1 MSDIATIF
9 QRDPLLYTK
18 EAGEVEQIIAKQREM
33 RHTFNTT
40 GMAQKKATPK
50 QKESADA
57 AGLSLKD
64 LKL

>member
-1 MSDIATIF
+1 MSDISIIF
-9 QRDPLLYTK
+9 ARDPLLYTK
-18 EAGEVEQIIAKQREM
+18 DAGEVEKVIAAMREM

-40 GMAQKKATPK
+40 GMATKKASPK

-64 LKL
+64 IGL